1 MDNWRKNMPQN
12 AMSFLGN
19 GLSFPLRTDARGQI
33 ALVTGSE
40 DIEQSIRI
48 ILSTRQGERVMRPT
62 FGCRANELLFEPRS
76 AATASMLQDYVGQ
89 ALRMWEPRIEVHHI
103 EVQNDDSFPGALL
116 TTIEYEIKA
125 THDTRSIVYPF
136 YIADEPEIE

>member
-1 MDNWRKNMPQN
+1 MPQN
-12 AMSFLGN
+12 ATSFLGN

-76 AATASMLQDYVGQ
+76 ASTVNMLQEYVQ
-89 ALRMWEPRIEVHHI
+89 EALRMWEPRIEVHYVD
-103 EVQNDDSFPGALL
+103 VQNDDTYPGALL
-116 TTIEYEIKA
+116 ATIEYEIKA

>member
-1 MDNWRKNMPQN
+1 MDGWRKIMSQN
-12 AMSFLGN
+12 AMSFIGN

-33 ALVTGSE
+33 ALVTGPE

-76 AATASMLQDYVGQ
+76 AATASMLQEYVHE
-89 ALRMWEPRIEVHHI
+89 ALRMWEPRIEVHQI
-103 EVQNDDSFPGALL
+103 FVQNDNAYPGALL
-116 TTIEYEIKA
+116 AEIEYEIKA

>member
-1 MDNWRKNMPQN
+1 MPQN

-19 GLSFPLRTDARGQI
+19 GFSFPLRIDARGQI

-76 AATASMLQDYVGQ
+76 AATASMLQEYVME
-89 ALRMWEPRIEVHHI
+89 ALRMWEPRIEVRGIHV
-103 EVQNDDSFPGALL
+103 ENESAYPGALL
-116 TTIEYEIKA
+116 TEIEYEIKA

-136 YIADEPEIE
+136 YISDEPEIE

>member
-62 FGCRANELLFEPRS
+62 FG
-76 AATASMLQDYVGQ
+76 
-89 ALRMWEPRIEVHHI
+89 
-103 EVQNDDSFPGALL
+103 
-116 TTIEYEIKA
+116 
-125 THDTRSIVYPF
+125 
-136 YIADEPEIE
+136 

>member
-1 MDNWRKNMPQN
+1 MAQN

-40 DIEQSIRI
+40 DIEQSIHI

-76 AATASMLQDYVGQ
+76 ASTASMLQEYVHD
-89 ALRMWEPRIEVHHI
+89 ALRMWEPRIEVQQVN
-103 EVQNDDSFPGALL
+103 VQIDDAYPGALL
-116 TTIEYEIKA
+116 AEIEYVIKA

-136 YIADEPEIE
+136 YIADDPELE